1 MEILIIV
8 LLSLLILV
16 SILVMLNKSKLE
28 VPEREREEILI
39 HSNGVRV
46 NMTLYARVLSAKISR
61 GDYVSRNANYIE
73 HFKRESLKQFPELQN

>member
-1 MEILIIV
+1 MENLMVVLFSLFVLVTIL
-8 LLSLLILV
+8 LLLQKTKIE
-16 SILVMLNKSKLE
+16 I
-28 VPEREREEILI
+28 PEREREEILI

-73 HFKRESLKQFPELQN
+73 HFKQENLKKLPELQS